1 MADLIKSDS
10 VNQPELKKAV
20 SKVIEVLKD
29 MRVPNYTS
37 AITFEIADLD
47 AMAQKTSDQ
56 FDMLESSVDFLDV
69 EFDPTTLNTQAIKG
83 ATEEIQA
90 MALVSAYG
98 VMPNSGIA
106 DFNSV
111 KLLSWQLTNVIQT
124 KVKAIPYFEDNK
136 IIVSAEMSFDAGHE
150 IDPFDTQVN
159 ATHTT
164 CTLVLK
170 LYPM

>member
-1 MADLIKSDS
+1 MAGLIQNDS
-10 VNQPELKKAV
+10 VNKPELKKAIA
-20 SKVIEVLKD
+20 KVVEVLKD
-29 MRVPNYTS
+29 IRVPNYTS
-37 AITFEIADLD
+37 AVTFEVADLD
-47 AMAQKTSDQ
+47 AMADKTSDQ
-56 FDMLESSVDFLDV
+56 FDMLESSVNFLDI

-98 VMPNSGIA
+98 MMPNDGIS

-136 IIVSAEMSFDAGHE
+136 IIVSAELSFEAGHE
-150 IDPFDTQVN
+150 IDPLDTQVN
-159 ATHTT
+159 SQHTT
-164 CTLVLK
+164 CNLVLK